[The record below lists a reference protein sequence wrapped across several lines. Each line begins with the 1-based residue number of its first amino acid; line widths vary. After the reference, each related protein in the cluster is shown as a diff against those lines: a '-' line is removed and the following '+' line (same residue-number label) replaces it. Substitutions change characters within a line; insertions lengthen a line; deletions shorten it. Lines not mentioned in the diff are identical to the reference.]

1 MEFFTAGVGVLKTLV
16 TAIGAGL
23 GACRNYSIND
33 KKWNKIQLI
42 YIIRK

>member
-23 GACRNYSIND
+23 EDGNTNNL
-33 KKWNKIQLI
+33 NKITKSF
-42 YIIRK
+42 Y

>member
-23 GACRNYSIND
+23 GAWGVINLMEGEPYLM
-33 KKWNKIQLI
+33 K
-42 YIIRK
+42 RKNI

>member
-23 GACRNYSIND
+23 G
-33 KKWNKIQLI
+33 
-42 YIIRK
+42 